1 MLKSSVKNLIS
12 VRTSLGVR
20 KCFLSTAAIE
30 YPQLEALIR
39 PYSETGSRQSRY
51 LRKDATLPGV
61 LYGSDNDFNVMKHT
75 IKISQKDVMRELR
88 IRGPSFENTVYN
100 LTVKKELDELNEDNT
115 PKTEVVVQYLV
126 TPRQTHFSPVTEFPI
141 SVNFLRYRP
150 GNRVRI
156 PVIYKNM
163 DQSQDMKRGC
173 FLVHVNQ
180 FIECVCDDVVP
191 ASIIVDLAEAK
202 KGDVY
207 RLTPTLLPPRVRP
220 SKYVSADYVLG
231 VVQSSRG

>member
-1 MLKSSVKNLIS
+1 
-12 VRTSLGVR
+12 
-20 KCFLSTAAIE
+20 
-30 YPQLEALIR
+30 
-39 PYSETGSRQSRY
+39 
-51 LRKDATLPGV
+51 
-61 LYGSDNDFNVMKHT
+61 
-75 IKISQKDVMRELR
+75 MRELR
-88 IRGPSFENTVYN
+88 IRGASFENTVYN
-100 LTVKKELDELNEDNT
+100 LTVKKEVEGVNEDKT
-115 PKTEVVVQYLV
+115 PKTEVVAQYLV
-126 TPRQTHFSPVTEFPI
+126 TPRQTHFSPGKLDELFHLSDCQFFSGAFVIAPYDFAFASCHIMITALANDNNIIWKPSFFFAVTEFPI